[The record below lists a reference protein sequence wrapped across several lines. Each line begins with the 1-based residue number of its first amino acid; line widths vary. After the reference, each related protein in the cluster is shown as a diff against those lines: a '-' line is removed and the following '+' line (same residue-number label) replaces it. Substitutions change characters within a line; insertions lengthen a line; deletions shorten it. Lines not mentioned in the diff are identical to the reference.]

1 MTNHFFGEAQG
12 DEKEEDKRG
21 CLGLASRETR
31 VEHLNTCTKPHL
43 LFVYNIKFRDFHLCF
58 GFAQNQT
65 PTATA
70 QVNKLIDWCVKL

>member
-43 LFVYNIKFRDFHLCF
+43 LFVYNIKVLETFIYVLVCSKPNTN
-58 GFAQNQT
+58 GNGASKQT
-65 PTATA
+65 HWL
-70 QVNKLIDWCVKL
+70 VC